1 MKIHPGLNDI
11 ISTDKIN
18 TKSDVQ
24 IAYITTESYEP
35 TVIFETT
42 NTKES
47 FTPLIPYETFDKNE
61 MILFDEKRDI
71 IPDPYN
77 YIIRNGEDRI
87 NISMC
92 QKTLFRILSQ
102 MNLTIE

>member
-35 TVIFETT
+35 TVTFETT

-77 YIIRNGEDRI
+77 YIIRNGED
-87 NISMC
+87 
-92 QKTLFRILSQ
+92 K
-102 MNLTIE
+102 